1 MEKKLEYINHLQKSF
16 DDAELKISN
25 IDDFV
30 RNIEGMT
37 GIKTRHLYNNIVGIP
52 DARYLEIGTWKGSS
66 VCAAMMNNQAKVL
79 CVDNWSQFSG
89 PKDEFL
95 SNFDQCKGKNNASF
109 MEIDCFQ
116 IDVNSIGK
124 YNIYMYDGIHSSEAH
139 YRALSHFID
148 CLDDVFIFIID
159 DWNWGDV
166 REGTLNA
173 IKDLNLKVLW
183 NKEIFTPIPEAAN
196 HDWWNGVS
204 VFLLE
209 K

>member
-1 MEKKLEYINHLQKSF
+1 MEKELDYINHLQKSF

-25 IDDFV
+25 IDDYV
-30 RNIEGMT
+30 KNIEGMT
-37 GIKTRHLYNNIVGIP
+37 GVKTRHLYNNIVGMP
-52 DARYLEIGTWKGSS
+52 GARYLEIGTWKGSS

-79 CVDNWSQFSG
+79 CVDDWSQFSG

-95 SNFDQCKGKNNASF
+95 LNFNQCKGKNDASF
-109 MEIDCFQ
+109 MEADCFQ
-116 IDVNSIGK
+116 IDVNNIGK
-124 YNIYMYDGIHSSEAH
+124 YNIYMYDGDHTYDAH

-148 CLDDVFIFIID
+148 CLDNTFIFIID

-166 REGTLNA
+166 RGGTLNS
-173 IKDLNLKVLW
+173 IKDLNLKILW

-196 HDWWNGVS
+196 HDWWNGIS